1 MWYKLDAGLCLRI
14 IRCALHL
21 DSLNNRLGEDDQVA
35 RLLRSSCS
43 STASV
48 GNLWT

>member
-1 MWYKLDAGLCLRI
+1 MWYKLDTGLCLRV

-21 DSLNNRLGEDDQVA
+21 DSLNNRLGEDDQVE
-35 RLLRSSCS
+35 RLLRSSCR